1 MTETL
6 QTGFETNRNG
16 VSDASTETYHG
27 RNGNIPLNNPSL
39 AGNEIAY
46 IKEAIAS
53 RHLSGDGAFTQKC
66 HAWLER
72 EVGCAKALLTH
83 SCTGALEMA
92 AMLIDLVPGDE
103 VIMPSFTFVS
113 TANAVVLRGA
123 IPVFVDIRPDT
134 LNIDETLIEAAIT
147 KRTRAIFVVHY
158 AGVACAMDEIMAIAK
173 NHGLY
178 VVEDA
183 AQGISA
189 TYRGRPLG
197 SLGHLG
203 ALSFHETKNVI
214 SGEGGALLINDPRF
228 IDRAQILREKGTNR
242 AAFFEG
248 RVDKYRWVDFGSS
261 YLPGEIVA
269 AFLYAQLEAIDMI
282 QDSRQGS
289 WNLYHELFA
298 DAEAASLLR
307 RPTIPPMCR
316 ANGHIYYVIVNHAE
330 ARTAILRRLKE
341 QGIGAAFHYV
351 PLHDAPAGLK
361 FARTHGSMQVTED
374 LSARLVRAPLWVG
387 MSKDVVAAVAASIK
401 AEARAAQ
408 PR

>member
-1 MTETL
+1 LKEI
-6 QTGFETNRNG
+6 
-16 VSDASTETYHG
+16 SDPAAAYSRAASKAIASGALEK
-27 RNGNIPLNNPSL
+27 IPFNNPSVR
-39 AGNEIAY
+39 GNEIAY
-46 IKEAIAS
+46 ICQAIAS
-53 RHLSGDGAFTQKC
+53 RHLSGDGPFTQKC

-72 EVGCAKALLTH
+72 TTGCAKALLTH

-92 AMLIDLVPGDE
+92 AMLIDLSAGDE

-123 IPVFVDIRPDT
+123 TPVFVDIRADT

-147 KRTRAIFVVHY
+147 ERTRAIFVVHY
-158 AGVACAMDEIMAIAK
+158 AGVACAMDEIMAIARK
-173 NHGLY
+173 HGLY

-189 TYRGRPLG
+189 TYRDRPLG

-214 SGEGGALLINDPRF
+214 SGEGGALLINDPGF

-269 AFLYAQLEAIDMI
+269 AFLFAQLEAIDSI
-282 QDSRQGS
+282 QDSRKGS
-289 WNLYHELFA
+289 WNFYHELFA
-298 DAEAASLLR
+298 DSEAASLLR
-307 RPTIPPMCR
+307 RPTVPAMCR

-361 FARTHGSMQVTED
+361 FARTHGSMRITED
-374 LSARLVRAPLWVG
+374 MSARLVRMPLWAD
-387 MSKDVVAAVAASIK
+387 MSEDVVAAVAASVK
-401 AEARAAQ
+401 AEVRAAQ

>member
-1 MTETL
+1 MNPLALSYADL
-6 QTGFETNRNG
+6 QARSPQEKVPFN
-16 VSDASTETYHG
+16 S
-27 RNGNIPLNNPSL
+27 PSV

-46 IKEAIAS
+46 ICEAIAN
-53 RHLSGDGAFTQKC
+53 RHLSGDGPFTQKC

-92 AMLIDLVPGDE
+92 AMLIDLGPGDE

-123 IPVFVDIRPDT
+123 TPVFVDIRADT

-147 KRTRAIFVVHY
+147 EKTRAIFVVHY
-158 AGVACAMDEIMAIAK
+158 AGVACAMDEIMAIAGK
-173 NHGLY
+173 HGLY

-183 AQGISA
+183 AQGVSA

-197 SLGHLG
+197 GIGHLG
-203 ALSFHETKNVI
+203 AFSFHETKNVI
-214 SGEGGALLINDPRF
+214 SGEGGALLINDARF
-228 IDRAQILREKGTNR
+228 IDRALILREKGTNR
-242 AAFFEG
+242 TAFFEG

-261 YLPGEIVA
+261 YLPSEIIA
-269 AFLYAQLEAIDMI
+269 AFLYAQLEAINTI
-282 QDSRQGS
+282 QQSREAS

-307 RPTIPPMCR
+307 RPIVPEMCKQ
-316 ANGHIYYVIVNHAE
+316 NGHIYYVLLNDAE
-330 ARTAILRRLKE
+330 ARTKALRRLKE
-341 QGIGAAFHYV
+341 LGIGAAFHYV
-351 PLHDAPAGLK
+351 PLHDAPAGRR

-374 LSARLVRAPLWVG
+374 LSARLVRVPLWAG
-387 MSKDVVAAVAASIK
+387 ISNDQIVAATRAV
-401 AEARAAQ
+401 EAQTR
-408 PR
+408 